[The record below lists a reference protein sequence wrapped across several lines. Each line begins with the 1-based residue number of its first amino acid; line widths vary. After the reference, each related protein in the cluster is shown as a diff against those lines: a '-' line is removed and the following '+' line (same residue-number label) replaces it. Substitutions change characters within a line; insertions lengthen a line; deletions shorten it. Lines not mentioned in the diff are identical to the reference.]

1 MLVTV
6 TKNGKG
12 QLTPVFHERNTY
24 YVDDN
29 AKPHFLDS
37 SAFFSYIQRDISE
50 KNLKE
55 IDPPEELYY
64 PSPVERIFL
73 PAVNFKLH
81 SKESSMS
88 RLENPYFFLKFP
100 SSLVPPD
107 GISYIPRGVKKYDY
121 EGEIA
126 IVIGKSGKYLSK
138 EEASSILYGY
148 SIVNDLSIRDYQM
161 TEFPRYGKNWV
172 LGKAADYAL
181 PYGPYILPKEDVEG
195 FRFRIKT
202 TVNGEI
208 RQDGT
213 TDDMIFTVEEL
224 ISELSKVTRL
234 RPGDIITT
242 GTPSGVAIHTG
253 TGFLKEGD
261 TVSVEV
267 SGIGK
272 LSTHIMQE
280 R

>member
-1 MLVTV
+1 MIVSV
-6 TKNGKG
+6 IKNEEG
-12 QLTPVFHERNTY
+12 QLTPVF
-24 YVDDN
+24 
-29 AKPHFLDS
+29 
-37 SAFFSYIQRDISE
+37 QE
-50 KNLKE
+50 KNIYYIDDKVKYQHLDPINFFDYLQNDIDENNLRE
-55 IDPPEELYY
+55 INTPENFYY

-73 PAVNFKLH
+73 PAVNFKPH
-81 SKESSMS
+81 AKESSMARIES
-88 RLENPYFFLKFP
+88 PYFFLKFP
-100 SSLVPPD
+100 SSLVPPN
-107 GISYIPRGVKKYDY
+107 GVSYIPKGVEKYDY

-138 EEASSILYGY
+138 KEASSIVFGY
-148 SIVNDLSIRDYQM
+148 SIVNDISIRDYQM

-172 LGKAADYAL
+172 LGKAGDYAL
-181 PYGPYILPKEDVEG
+181 PYGPHILPKADVG
-195 FRFRIKT
+195 DFQFRIIT
-202 TVNGEI
+202 TVNGET
-208 RQDGT
+208 RQNGT

-253 TGFLKEGD
+253 KGFLKEGD

-267 SGIGK
+267 PEIGK